1 MVYLNYFQEQMPHA
15 TQAYEK
21 MGSLLHYLHKNA
33 QVENKE
39 LEFTTSLGR
48 VFHSAIVLGKKENLK
63 VSIMA
68 IGTLYLKTRLR
79 HVSNS

>member
-1 MVYLNYFQEQMPHA
+1 MPHA

-33 QVENKE
+33 QVENKQ

-48 VFHSAIVLGKKENLK
+48 VFHSAIVLGKNENLSVYYGHWDLLFK
-63 VSIMA
+63 NMTA
-68 IGTLYLKTRLR
+68 TCK
-79 HVSNS
+79 